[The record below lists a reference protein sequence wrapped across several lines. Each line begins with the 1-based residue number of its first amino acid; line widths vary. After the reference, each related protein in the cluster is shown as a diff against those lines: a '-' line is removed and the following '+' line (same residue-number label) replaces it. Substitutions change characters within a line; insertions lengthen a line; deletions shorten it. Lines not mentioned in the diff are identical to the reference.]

1 VLPSQSTLADGSY
14 PLRREVYMILAE
26 GKSGLG
32 TGFVSF
38 VANHKGQRIIL
49 KLGIAPHKVPARE
62 VEIVHQ

>member
-1 VLPSQSTLADGSY
+1 MLLT
-14 PLRREVYMILAE
+14 E

-49 KLGIAPHKVPARE
+49 KLGVAPINVPPRNIQ
-62 VEIVHQ
+62 IVPQ